1 MDIQEHSNGTAVKV
15 KIQPRAS
22 RNRIAGELGDMLKVT
37 LTAPPV
43 DGAANAACIEFFA
56 SLLKIPKKQV
66 EILSGHTGRTKL
78 IKFYGVTKDE
88 LQRVLGVGD

>member
-1 MDIQEHSNGTAVKV
+1 MDIQEHLDGTAVKV

-22 RNRIAGELGDMLKVT
+22 RNRIAGELGGILKLT

-43 DGAANAACIEFFA
+43 DGAANAACIDFFS

-78 IKFYGVTKDE
+78 IKFYGVTKDQ
-88 LQRVLGVGD
+88 LMRVLNT